1 MRVLSAFAF
10 LTCALALALALAPA
24 AQAAGKAD
32 AAAAEATKIAKA
44 ARPADAK
51 TEARERRATVAKV
64 ASWAIQLRYLD
75 RAALAA
81 AAVDLV
87 VIDHAPHPKKDVEI
101 PFGEA
106 QIAPLKV
113 QPNGARRI
121 VLAYLSVGEAER
133 YRYYWKPEWD
143 APETRAS
150 WLGPE
155 NPSWPGNYQV
165 QFAHP
170 EWQSVIFGSP
180 ASYLDRIIAAGFD
193 GVFLD
198 HVDAY
203 QDIEDTVPGSED
215 AMAGFV
221 TRLADHARRL
231 NPKFL
236 VVMQNAEE
244 LIRNKSLVTRLD
256 AIAKEDLSFGHNNS
270 TEPNPP
276 QMVRDTLGFLRKAKK
291 SGLKV
296 LVLEYADTPAKVAA
310 ARKNAE
316 REGFTIHF
324 TERLLGTLSLGGDNR
339 LGPSSPATG
348 ARPN

>member
-1 MRVLSAFAF
+1 MRSLRAFTC
-10 LTCALALALALAPA
+10 LMCALASAPA
-24 AQAAGKAD
+24 ALAAGKAD
-32 AAAAEATKIAKA
+32 GPAADDIKIHKSAL
-44 ARPADAK
+44 PADAK
-51 TEARERRATVAKV
+51 TVSRDRRAAMAKIS
-64 ASWAIQLRYLD
+64 SWAIQLRFLD

-81 AAVDLV
+81 APVDMV
-87 VIDHAPHPKKDVEI
+87 VIDHAPHPKKDLEI
-101 PFGEA
+101 PFGPE

-143 APETRAS
+143 ALETQPV

-155 NPSWPGNYQV
+155 NPNWPGDYQV

-170 EWQSVIFGSP
+170 EWQSVIFGTP

-198 HVDAY
+198 RVDAY

-236 VVMQNAEE
+236 IVMQNAEE
-244 LIRNKSLVTRLD
+244 LVRNKSLVTRLD
-256 AIAKEDLSFGHNNS
+256 AIAKEDLAFGHNNS
-270 TEPNPP
+270 TDANPP
-276 QMVRDTLGFLRKAKK
+276 QMVRDTLSFLRRAKK

-296 LVLEYADTPAKVAA
+296 LVLEYADTPEKIAT
-310 ARKNAE
+310 ARAIAE
-316 REGFTIHF
+316 REGFAIHF

-339 LGPSSPATG
+339 LAPSSPA
-348 ARPN
+348 AVPPNN